1 MSDDCLPEG
10 LKGKRHDDW
19 RWYLRWV
26 KRSWTAK
33 CGKNWPFPPKLL
45 LGNSGWNADD
55 GHRFGHFNTPRHREH
70 YNVAGAHEFLQKYG
84 NILPIPKPGNWM
96 ISAVMYRGWLPLPMI
111 AIRFKNEDLYSL
123 GIARLDEVDFYYD
136 LIRVRGSG
144 TLGHISMY
152 ITGGLLALIIWLVF
166 W

>member
-1 MSDDCLPEG
+1 VSDDCLPEG

-26 KRSWTAK
+26 KRAWTAR

-45 LGNSGWNADD
+45 LGNSGWTEADAY
-55 GHRFGHFNTPRHREH
+55 RFGHFNKPRHKDH
-70 YNVAGAHEFLQKYG
+70 YNVSGAEEFLKLYG
-84 NILPIPKPGNWM
+84 HILPIPKAGYTM
-96 ISAVMYRGWLPLPMI
+96 LSAVMYRGWLPVPMF
-111 AIRFKNEDLYSL
+111 AKRFKNENLFSL

-144 TLGHISMY
+144 TWGHIYMY